1 MQIMDWSDA
10 SVAKRYTHVPN
21 EFVVAI
27 AAQVGGLIWADPS
40 DEVGEEDDGSPGS
53 RHEAEHKAEWQK
65 RQRHQAAKAGRVRD

>member
-21 EFVVAI
+21 EFVAAI

-40 DEVGEEDDGSPGS
+40 DEDGEDDDGPPGS
-53 RHEAEHKAEWQK
+53 LVPA
-65 RQRHQAAKAGRVRD
+65 